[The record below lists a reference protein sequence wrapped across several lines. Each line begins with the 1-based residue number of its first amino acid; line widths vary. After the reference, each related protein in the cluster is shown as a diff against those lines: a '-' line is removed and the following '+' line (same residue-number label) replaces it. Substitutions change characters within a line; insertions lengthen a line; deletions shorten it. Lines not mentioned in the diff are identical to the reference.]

1 MRFRG
6 NWNFFQIFISGLFTA
21 ITINYLVTGFVD
33 IVYNINSLLIWF
45 HKSGLGV
52 YLYKLFGG
60 R

>member
-1 MRFRG
+1 MIRF
-6 NWNFFQIFISGLFTA
+6 IKSLIKLFISGLVTA
-21 ITINYLVTGFVD
+21 IFLNYLITGFVD

-45 HKSGLGV
+45 HKSSLGV

>member
-1 MRFRG
+1 ML
-6 NWNFFQIFISGLFTA
+6 SGLIAA

-45 HKSGLGV
+45 HKSGLAT
-52 YLYKLFGG
+52 YIYKLFGG